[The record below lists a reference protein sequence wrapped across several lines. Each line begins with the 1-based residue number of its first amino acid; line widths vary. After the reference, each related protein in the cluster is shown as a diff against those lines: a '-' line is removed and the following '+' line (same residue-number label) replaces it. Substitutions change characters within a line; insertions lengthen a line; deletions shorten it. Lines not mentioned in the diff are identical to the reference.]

1 MAAVSPSFE
10 YDLVVIGGG
19 SGGMAAA
26 KKAASYGKR
35 VALFDFVKPS
45 PQGTKWGLGGTCVN
59 VGCIPKKLFHYSG
72 LLGHAFHDARQLGWK
87 LPDGPG
93 HDWGALRQTVLMYIK
108 SLNFAY
114 KKGLKANNVKYI
126 NAAASFTS
134 KNSVTY
140 NLKGETCSLTAEH
153 VVIATGGRP
162 YLPPIKGIEHA
173 ITSDDIFQLKTS
185 PGKTLCVG
193 GGYIAVECAG
203 FLKELGL
210 EVSVSVR
217 SMLLRGFD
225 RQCADKIGAT
235 MHDLGVRFLYGTT
248 PKELARMDNGQI
260 QVTFARGG
268 DEGDLV
274 EVYDTVL
281 YATGRE
287 ADTKG
292 LALDKAGVVVNAKGK
307 FETQNEQTNVA
318 NIYAVGDVLEGKPE
332 LTPVAIQAGE
342 LLASRLYGDS
352 KEVMDYELVP
362 TAVFTPYEYGTCGIS
377 EEAAEERYGK
387 ANIETYLFEFSTLE
401 FSAVHRKKHPSRYA
415 DEMDADMTTPCL
427 SKLVCLKTDNERV
440 LGFHFIGPNAGEICQ
455 GYALAMHCGV
465 TKKQFDK
472 VVGIHPT
479 DAESFTA
486 MSITRASGESFVA
499 AGGCGGGKCG

>member
-1 MAAVSPSFE
+1 MSFD

-26 KKAASYGKR
+26 KKAAGYGKR
-35 VALFDFVKPS
+35 VALFDYVKPS
-45 PQGTKWGLGGTCVN
+45 PKGTKWGLGGTCVN

-72 LLGHAFHDARQLGWK
+72 LLGQSFYDATKLGWK
-87 LPDGPG
+87 IPEHPE
-93 HDWGALRQTVLMYIK
+93 HDWSTLRQNVLMYIK

-114 KKGLKANNVKYI
+114 KTGLRSANVKYI
-126 NAAASFTS
+126 NAAAALES

-140 NLKGETCSLTAEH
+140 TLKGEAKSLTAETIL
-153 VVIATGGRP
+153 IATGGRP
-162 YLPPIKGIEHA
+162 FLPSIPGINHA

-193 GGYIAVECAG
+193 GGYIALECAG

-210 EVSVSVR
+210 DVSVAVR
-217 SMLLRGFD
+217 SILLRGFD
-225 RQCADKIGAT
+225 RQCADKIGST
-235 MHDLGVRFLYGTT
+235 MHDLGVNFLYGVT
-248 PKELARMDNGQI
+248 PKELVKLDNGKI
-260 QVTFARGG
+260 QVTLTRSGEA
-268 DEGDLV
+268 DLV
-274 EVYDTVL
+274 EEYDTVL

-292 LALDKAGVVVNAKGK
+292 LGLENAGVTVTDKGK
-307 FETQNEQTNVA
+307 FQTKDEQTNVD
-318 NIYAVGDVLEGKPE
+318 NIYAVGDVLDGKPE

-342 LLASRLYGDS
+342 LLASRLYGNGS
-352 KEVMDYELVP
+352 ETMDYELIA

-377 EEAAEERYGK
+377 EEEAEQRYGK
-387 ANIETYLFEFSTLE
+387 ENIETYLFEFSTLE
-401 FSAVHRKKHPSRYA
+401 FSAVHRRKHSSRYE
-415 DEMDADMTTPCL
+415 DEMDADMSTPCL
-427 SKLVCLKTDNERV
+427 SKLVCLKTENERV

-465 TKKQFDK
+465 TKKQFNK
-472 VVGIHPT
+472 LVGIHPT

-486 MSITRASGESFVA
+486 MDITRASGESFVA